1 MRLAYGSSIVGVS
14 HIKKKKPCQDALAVN
29 CTQYALIAAVC
40 DGLGSQKHS
49 GMASK
54 VASEACVKYCSS
66 KIKAGMSEY
75 QVLSVICEAFEESC
89 EAIED
94 MAREK
99 DLDIWQCDTTMTLG
113 VLIGADL
120 YYGQVG
126 DSGMIALFSDGS
138 IRPVT
143 RQQNDKEGRVYPLK
157 LRSSWDYNKVHGKVA
172 SALLCTDGIWRMLN
186 AGSPEQAISR
196 IKRYLDP
203 GIVSRISKSNDE
215 SVSSSL
221 CRWTKSEL
229 ERINN
234 KEAKS
239 ANFDDLTMVVMH
251 DTSIPVKTENG
262 VKQEPGRQPNP
273 ELVVVKQE
281 ENHKA
286 SEPSPIDRGSVPVD
300 KGEAPERDESHKASK
315 PSPISSGA
323 GSVDNGETP
332 RPDQGARGVDHKAS
346 KPIQDGNSA
355 RQEAFNPGQA
365 AIGAGDETIR
375 SSATIANAPVNPAQT
390 GSKSPW
396 PDIESVLRGA
406 SELVKDAA
414 SKVIGALNRK

>member
-29 CTQYALIAAVC
+29 CTEYALIAAVC

-49 GMASK
+49 GLASK
-54 VASEACVKYCSS
+54 AASAACVKCCSS

-75 QVLSVICEAFEESC
+75 KILSAICEAFEESC
-89 EAIED
+89 DAVEAL
-94 MAREK
+94 AREK

-113 VLIGADL
+113 MLIGGDL
-120 YYGQVG
+120 YYGQAG

-157 LRSSWDYNKVHGKVA
+157 MRSSWDYNKVDGKVA

-186 AGSPEQAISR
+186 AGNPEQAISR

-203 GIVSRISKSNDE
+203 GIIWRVNRNDNE
-215 SVSSSL
+215 SVSSTL

-234 KEAKS
+234 KEAES
-239 ANFDDLTMVVMH
+239 ANFDDLTIVVMH
-251 DTSIPVKTENG
+251 DTSIPVMTENG
-262 VKQEPGRQPNP
+262 IKQGKEPDRRPNP
-273 ELVVVKQE
+273 GLVAAKQDE
-281 ENHKA
+281 KA
-286 SEPSPIDRGSVPVD
+286 SEPSTIGAEPVD
-300 KGEAPERDESHKASK
+300 KGEAPERKASE
-315 PSPISSGA
+315 PSPINSGA
-323 GSVDNGETP
+323 DRETP
-332 RPDQGARGVDHKAS
+332 KPDGARGTDHKAF
-346 KPIQDGNSA
+346 KPIQDGSGA
-355 RQEAFNPGQA
+355 RHETFNPGQA
-365 AIGAGDETIR
+365 VSGTGAETIR
-375 SSATIANAPVNPAQT
+375 PSAAIANAPVNA
-390 GSKSPW
+390 SKSPW
-396 PDIESVLRGA
+396 PIIEAVLRGA
-406 SELVKDAA
+406 GELAMVAA